1 MPEGADRV
9 AIDAGK
15 CDGCGVCLHS
25 CPTDVL
31 RFDVATQKASV
42 AYPDD
47 CCTCF
52 LCQDDCP
59 QHAIVVSFSGA
70 NPRHTSIYDLLGIA

>member
-1 MPEGADRV
+1 
-9 AIDAGK
+9 
-15 CDGCGVCLHS
+15 
-25 CPTDVL
+25 VL